1 MPSKKRKQLIIIK
14 SPQEI
19 KILRESNRIVAQV
32 LASLKE
38 AIRPGVSTKELDR
51 LAEELTRQKG
61 AIPAFKGYNGYPATL
76 CVSVNEEIIHGIP
89 GPRRLREGDLV
100 SLDMGVRYRGYYGDA
115 AITLP
120 LGRVSQRAKRLLQVT
135 KGALKRAIEIA
146 VPGNRLSDISHAI
159 QSYAEGKGFSVVRE
173 FVGHGIGKKL
183 HEDPQITNY
192 GPPHQGPFL
201 KVGMVLALEPMVN
214 VGTWRAKLLPDGWT
228 AVTADGSLSAHFE
241 HTIAITDD
249 GPLILSRP

>member
-1 MPSKKRKQLIIIK
+1 LIIIK

-19 KILRESNRIVAQV
+19 AILRESNRIVAQV

-214 VGTWRAKLLPDGWT
+214 VGSWRAKLLPDGWT

>member
-1 MPSKKRKQLIIIK
+1 
-14 SPQEI
+14 
-19 KILRESNRIVAQV
+19 VAQV

-51 LAEELTRQKG
+51 LAEKLTRQKG
-61 AIPAFKGYNGYPATL
+61 AIPAFKGYHGYPATL

-192 GPPHQGPFL
+192 GPPHQGPLL

-214 VGTWRAKLLPDGWT
+214 VGSWRAKLLPDGWT

>member
-19 KILRESNRIVAQV
+19 EILRESNRIVAQI
-32 LASLKE
+32 LASLKK

>member
-1 MPSKKRKQLIIIK
+1 MITLK

-19 KILRESNRIVAQV
+19 EILRESNRIVAQI
-32 LASLKE
+32 LASLRDF
-38 AIRPGVSTKELDR
+38 IRPGVTTKELNR
-51 LAEELTRQKG
+51 LAERLTREKG
-61 AIPAFKGYNGYPATL
+61 ATPAFKGYNGYPATL

-89 GPRRLREGDLV
+89 GPKRLREGDLV

-120 LGRVSQRAKRLLQVT
+120 VGKVNQRARKLLQVT
-135 KGALKRAIEIA
+135 KEALKRAIEVA
-146 VPGNRLSDISHAI
+146 VPGNRLSDISYAI
-159 QSYAEGKGFSVVRE
+159 QSYAEGEGFSVVRE
-173 FVGHGIGKKL
+173 FVGHGIGKRL
-183 HEDPQITNY
+183 HEDPQVPNY
-192 GPPHQGPFL
+192 GPPHRGPFL

-214 VGTWRAKLLPDGWT
+214 VGTWRAELLSDGWT

>member
-1 MPSKKRKQLIIIK
+1 M
-14 SPQEI
+14 
-19 KILRESNRIVAQV
+19 AQV

-51 LAEELTRQKG
+51 LAEKLTRQKG

-214 VGTWRAKLLPDGWT
+214 VGSWRAKLLPDGWT

>member
-1 MPSKKRKQLIIIK
+1 MITLK

-19 KILRESNRIVAQV
+19 EILRESNRIVAQI
-32 LASLKE
+32 LASLRDF
-38 AIRPGVSTKELDR
+38 IRPGVTTKELNR
-51 LAEELTRQKG
+51 LAERLTRQKG
-61 AIPAFKGYNGYPATL
+61 ATPAFKGYNGYPATL

-89 GPRRLREGDLV
+89 GPKRLREGDLV

-120 LGRVSQRAKRLLQVT
+120 VGKVNQRARKLLQVT
-135 KGALKRAIEIA
+135 KEALKRAIEVA
-146 VPGNRLSDISHAI
+146 VPGNRLSDISYAI
-159 QSYAEGKGFSVVRE
+159 QSYAEGEGFSVVRE
-173 FVGHGIGKKL
+173 FVGHGIGKRL
-183 HEDPQITNY
+183 HEDPQIPNY
-192 GPPHQGPFL
+192 GPPHRGPFL

-214 VGTWRAKLLPDGWT
+214 VGTWRAELLSDSWT

>member
-1 MPSKKRKQLIIIK
+1 MIIIK

-19 KILRESNRIVAQV
+19 EILRESNRIVAQV

-51 LAEELTRQKG
+51 LAEKLTRQKG

-214 VGTWRAKLLPDGWT
+214 MGSWRAKLLPDGWT

>member
-1 MPSKKRKQLIIIK
+1 LITLK

-19 KILRESNRIVAQV
+19 EILRESNRIVAQI
-32 LASLKE
+32 LASLRDF
-38 AIRPGVSTKELDR
+38 IRPGVTTKELNR
-51 LAEELTRQKG
+51 LAERLTRQKG
-61 AIPAFKGYNGYPATL
+61 ATPAFKGYNGYPATL

-89 GPRRLREGDLV
+89 GPKRLREGDLV

-120 LGRVSQRAKRLLQVT
+120 VGKVNQRARKLLQVT
-135 KGALKRAIEIA
+135 KEALKRAIEVA
-146 VPGNRLSDISHAI
+146 VPGNRLSDISYAI
-159 QSYAEGKGFSVVRE
+159 QSYAEGEGFSVVRE
-173 FVGHGIGKKL
+173 FVGHGIGKRL
-183 HEDPQITNY
+183 HEDPQIPNY
-192 GPPHQGPFL
+192 GPPHRGPFL

-214 VGTWRAKLLPDGWT
+214 VGTWRAELLSDSWT

>member
-1 MPSKKRKQLIIIK
+1 MITLK
-14 SPQEI
+14 SAQEI
-19 KILRESNRIVAQV
+19 EILRESNRIVAQI
-32 LASLKE
+32 LASLRDF
-38 AIRPGVSTKELDR
+38 IRPGVTTKELNR
-51 LAEELTRQKG
+51 LAERLTRQKG
-61 AIPAFKGYNGYPATL
+61 ATPAFKGYNGYPATL

-89 GPRRLREGDLV
+89 GPKRLREGDLV

-120 LGRVSQRAKRLLQVT
+120 VGKVNQRARKLLQVT
-135 KGALKRAIEIA
+135 KESLKRAIEVA
-146 VPGNRLSDISHAI
+146 VPGNRLSDISYAI
-159 QSYAEGKGFSVVRE
+159 QSYAEGEGFSVVRE
-173 FVGHGIGKKL
+173 FVGHGIGKRL
-183 HEDPQITNY
+183 HEDPQIPNY
-192 GPPHQGPFL
+192 GPPHRGPFL

-214 VGTWRAKLLPDGWT
+214 VGTWRAELLSDSWT

>member
-1 MPSKKRKQLIIIK
+1 LITLK
-14 SPQEI
+14 SAQEI
-19 KILRESNRIVAQV
+19 EILRESNRIVAQILV
-32 LASLKE
+32 SLRDF
-38 AIRPGVSTKELDR
+38 IRPGVTTKELNR
-51 LAEELTRQKG
+51 LAERLTRQKG
-61 AIPAFKGYNGYPATL
+61 ATPAFKGYNGYPATL

-89 GPRRLREGDLV
+89 GPKRLREGDLV

-120 LGRVSQRAKRLLQVT
+120 VGKVNQRARKLLQVT
-135 KGALKRAIEIA
+135 KEALKRAIEVA
-146 VPGNRLSDISHAI
+146 VPGNRLSDISYAI
-159 QSYAEGKGFSVVRE
+159 QSYAEGEGFSVVRE
-173 FVGHGIGKKL
+173 FVGHGIGKRL
-183 HEDPQITNY
+183 HEDPQIPNY
-192 GPPHQGPFL
+192 GPPHRGPFL

-214 VGTWRAKLLPDGWT
+214 VGTWRAELLSDSWT

>member
-1 MPSKKRKQLIIIK
+1 LITLK
-14 SPQEI
+14 STQEI
-19 KILRESNRIVAQV
+19 EILRESNRIVAQI
-32 LASLKE
+32 LASLRDF
-38 AIRPGVSTKELDR
+38 IRPGVTTKELNR
-51 LAEELTRQKG
+51 LAERLTRQKG
-61 AIPAFKGYNGYPATL
+61 ATPAFKGYNGYPATL

-89 GPRRLREGDLV
+89 GPKRLREGDLV

-120 LGRVSQRAKRLLQVT
+120 VGKVNQRARKLLQVT
-135 KGALKRAIEIA
+135 KESLKRAIEVA
-146 VPGNRLSDISHAI
+146 VPGNRLSDISYAI
-159 QSYAEGKGFSVVRE
+159 QSYAEGEGFSVVRE
-173 FVGHGIGKKL
+173 FVGHGIGKRL
-183 HEDPQITNY
+183 HEDPQIPNY
-192 GPPHQGPFL
+192 GPPHRGPFL

-214 VGTWRAKLLPDGWT
+214 VGTWRAELLSDSWT

>member
-1 MPSKKRKQLIIIK
+1 MIIIK

-19 KILRESNRIVAQV
+19 EILRESNRIVAQV

-100 SLDMGVRYRGYYGDA
+100 SLDMGVRHRGYYGDA

-120 LGRVSQRAKRLLQVT
+120 LGRVSQRAKKLLQVT

-214 VGTWRAKLLPDGWT
+214 VGSWRAKLLPDGWT

>member
-1 MPSKKRKQLIIIK
+1 LITLK
-14 SPQEI
+14 STQEI
-19 KILRESNRIVAQV
+19 EILRESNRIVAQI
-32 LASLKE
+32 LASLRDF
-38 AIRPGVSTKELDR
+38 IRPGVTTKELNR
-51 LAEELTRQKG
+51 LAERLTRQKG
-61 AIPAFKGYNGYPATL
+61 ATPAFKGYNGYPATL

-89 GPRRLREGDLV
+89 GPKRLREGDLV

-120 LGRVSQRAKRLLQVT
+120 VGKVNQRARKLLQVT
-135 KGALKRAIEIA
+135 KEALKRAIEVA
-146 VPGNRLSDISHAI
+146 VPGNRLSDISYAI
-159 QSYAEGKGFSVVRE
+159 QSYAEGEGFSVVRE
-173 FVGHGIGKKL
+173 FVGHGIGKRL
-183 HEDPQITNY
+183 HEDPQIPNY
-192 GPPHQGPFL
+192 GPPHRGPFL

-214 VGTWRAKLLPDGWT
+214 VGTWRAELLSDSWT

>member
-19 KILRESNRIVAQV
+19 EILRESNRIVAQI

>member
-1 MPSKKRKQLIIIK
+1 MITLK
-14 SPQEI
+14 SAQEI
-19 KILRESNRIVAQV
+19 EILRESNRIVAQI
-32 LASLKE
+32 LASLRDF
-38 AIRPGVSTKELDR
+38 IRPGVTTKELNR
-51 LAEELTRQKG
+51 LAERLTRQKG
-61 AIPAFKGYNGYPATL
+61 ATPAFKGYNGYPATL

-89 GPRRLREGDLV
+89 GPKRLREGDLV

-120 LGRVSQRAKRLLQVT
+120 VGKVNQRARKLLQVT
-135 KGALKRAIEIA
+135 KEALKRAIEVA
-146 VPGNRLSDISHAI
+146 VPGNRLSDISYAI
-159 QSYAEGKGFSVVRE
+159 QSYAEGEGFSVVRE
-173 FVGHGIGKKL
+173 FVGHGIGKRL
-183 HEDPQITNY
+183 HEDPQIPNY
-192 GPPHQGPFL
+192 GPPHRGPFL

-214 VGTWRAKLLPDGWT
+214 VGTWRAELLSDSWT

>member
-1 MPSKKRKQLIIIK
+1 MITLK

-19 KILRESNRIVAQV
+19 EILRESNRIVAQI
-32 LASLKE
+32 LASLRDF
-38 AIRPGVSTKELDR
+38 IRPGVTTKELNR
-51 LAEELTRQKG
+51 LAERLTREKG
-61 AIPAFKGYNGYPATL
+61 ATPAFKGYNGYPATL

-89 GPRRLREGDLV
+89 GPKRLREGDLV

-120 LGRVSQRAKRLLQVT
+120 VGKVNQQAKRLLQVT
-135 KGALKRAIEIA
+135 KGALKRAIEVA
-146 VPGNRLSDISHAI
+146 VPGNRLSDISYAI
-159 QSYAEGKGFSVVRE
+159 QSYAEGEGFSVVRE
-173 FVGHGIGKKL
+173 FVGHGIGKRL
-183 HEDPQITNY
+183 HEDPQIPNY
-192 GPPHQGPFL
+192 GPPHRGPFL

-214 VGTWRAKLLPDGWT
+214 VGTWRAELLSDGWT

>member
-1 MPSKKRKQLIIIK
+1 MITLK

-19 KILRESNRIVAQV
+19 EILRESNRIVAQI
-32 LASLKE
+32 LASLRDF
-38 AIRPGVSTKELDR
+38 IRPGVTTKELNR
-51 LAEELTRQKG
+51 LAERLTRQKG
-61 AIPAFKGYNGYPATL
+61 ATPAFKGYNGYPATL

-89 GPRRLREGDLV
+89 GPKRLREGDLV

-120 LGRVSQRAKRLLQVT
+120 VGKVNQQAKRLLQVT
-135 KGALKRAIEIA
+135 KGALKRAIEVA
-146 VPGNRLSDISHAI
+146 VPGNRLSDISYAI
-159 QSYAEGKGFSVVRE
+159 QSYAEGEGFSVVRE
-173 FVGHGIGKKL
+173 FVGHGIGKRL
-183 HEDPQITNY
+183 HEDPQIPNY
-192 GPPHQGPFL
+192 GPPHRGPFL

-214 VGTWRAKLLPDGWT
+214 VGTWRAELLSDGWT

>member
-1 MPSKKRKQLIIIK
+1 MITLK
-14 SPQEI
+14 SAQEI
-19 KILRESNRIVAQV
+19 EILRESNRIVAQILV
-32 LASLKE
+32 SLRDF
-38 AIRPGVSTKELDR
+38 IRPGVTTKELNR
-51 LAEELTRQKG
+51 LAERLTRQKG
-61 AIPAFKGYNGYPATL
+61 ATPAFKGYNGYPATL

-89 GPRRLREGDLV
+89 GPKRLREGDLV

-120 LGRVSQRAKRLLQVT
+120 VGKVNQRARKLLQVT
-135 KGALKRAIEIA
+135 KEALKRAIEVA
-146 VPGNRLSDISHAI
+146 VPGNRLSDISYAI
-159 QSYAEGKGFSVVRE
+159 QSYAEGEGFSVVRE
-173 FVGHGIGKKL
+173 FVGHGIGKRL
-183 HEDPQITNY
+183 HEDPQIPNY
-192 GPPHQGPFL
+192 GPPHRGPFL

-214 VGTWRAKLLPDGWT
+214 VGTWRAELLSDSWT

>member
-1 MPSKKRKQLIIIK
+1 MIALK

-19 KILRESNRIVAQV
+19 EILRESNRIVAQV
-32 LASLKE
+32 LASLRDFIE
-38 AIRPGVSTKELDR
+38 PGVITKQLDN
-51 LAEELTRQKG
+51 LAEKIASKRG

-76 CVSVNEEIIHGIP
+76 CVSVNEEVVHGIP
-89 GPRRLREGDLV
+89 GQRRLREGDLV

-120 LGRVSQRAKRLLQVT
+120 VGEVDQKAKRLLEVT
-135 KGALKRAIEIA
+135 KGALNKAIEMA
-146 VPGNRLSDISHAI
+146 APGNRLSDISHAI
-159 QSYAEGKGFSVVRE
+159 QSYAEGEGFSVVRE

-183 HEDPQITNY
+183 HEDPQIPNY

-201 KVGMVLALEPMVN
+201 KPGMVLALEAMVN
-214 VGTWRAKLLPDGWT
+214 AGTWKVEVLPDGWT

-241 HTIAITDD
+241 DTIAITED
-249 GPLILSRP
+249 GPRILSRP